1 MIDGKRMKLAILIT
15 CLMWFS
21 VFIYIT
27 RRKHV
32 KTSNIKQYEISKDY
46 ERMEKLVE
54 L

>member
-21 VFIYIT
+21 VFIYLT
-27 RRKHV
+27 QRKHV
-32 KTSNIKQYEISKDY
+32 KTLEIKPYEISKDY
-46 ERMEKLVE
+46 ERLEKLVE